1 MVISSASRVI
11 TAPYVMN
18 EFDRE
23 IVLSMGVMCSWWK
36 KYLPSFS
43 SPFLDSWCAPPTLS
57 SSPLVV
63 GSVADLAFL
72 ISGCTLLSL
81 SSSPPLEF
89 WGVVLSSTF
98 RRPPPVCRPS
108 RCWPHSLLC
117 CVLRFFPDAI
127 VATVRCRNPS
137 YVFVLSRS
145 VLSMVVMVWC
155 KECDD
160 VMCCWGEDIFL
171 LIGITCEL

>member
-1 MVISSASRVI
+1 
-11 TAPYVMN
+11 
-18 EFDRE
+18 
-23 IVLSMGVMCSWWK
+23 MGVMCSWWN

-57 SSPLVV
+57 SFPLVV
-63 GSVADLAFL
+63 RSVADLAFL
-72 ISGCTLLSL
+72 VTRCTLLSM

-89 WGVVLSSTF
+89 WCVVLSSTC
-98 RRPPPVCRPS
+98 RRPPPLCCCL
-108 RCWPHSLLC
+108 RCWPDSPLC
-117 CVLRFFPDAI
+117 CVLRFFGDAI
-127 VATVRCRNPS
+127 VATVRRRNPS

-160 VMCCWGEDIFL
+160 VMCCWGEDIFV
-171 LIGITCEL
+171 LIGIICEL